1 MESRQKSGLTLKHP
15 RCAETGLSL
24 NESGRAARQALETFI
39 KESDNELAE
48 LADKLL
54 KPVRRTRMPA
64 KSAGE
69 EAEMKR

>member
-1 MESRQKSGLTLKHP
+1 MESRQKIRFDIETSKMRRDWAIAERERSGGTP
-15 RCAETGLSL
+15 
-24 NESGRAARQALETFI
+24 ALETFI

-64 KSAGE
+64 KSAG
-69 EAEMKR
+69 